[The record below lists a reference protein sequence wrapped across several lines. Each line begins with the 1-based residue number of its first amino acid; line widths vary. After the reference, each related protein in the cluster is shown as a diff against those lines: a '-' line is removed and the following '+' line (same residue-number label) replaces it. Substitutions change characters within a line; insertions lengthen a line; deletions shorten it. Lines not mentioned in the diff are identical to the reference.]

1 LLGKNG
7 AGKSSILKAVLGL
20 LRPATGK
27 ATVLGFDA
35 AREPVALRD
44 RVGYM
49 PEKDAAIPG
58 LTGLEMVILA
68 GQLSGLPA
76 ADAKQRAHEVLYLV
90 GLDEPR
96 YRPVATYS
104 LGMKQ
109 KAKLATA
116 LVHDPDLI
124 FLDEPTNGLD
134 PGGRKEVLALLS
146 DLVRKKGKSLILSSH
161 ILSDVEALCENVVL
175 IDGGRVLSQG
185 PVADL
190 TRSSGTSFVVRARG
204 EVAKFEQLLREQG
217 FLRDVLEDATFDLH
231 LAAGQTPQAVFEI
244 ARSQGA
250 QIRLLERKRRSLSD
264 VFLDAVSRGAA
275 ESPAAGSPAAGS
287 PAAD

>member
-1 LLGKNG
+1 MLGKNG